1 MECLGAS
8 DAVSLSASAGSIMFV
23 ATDIVLRFAD
33 SGGKVFEVL
42 DLPHFA
48 PGEGKLTVVSGASGS
63 GKSTLLY
70 VMAGLLPPQK
80 GTVRFSDTDL
90 YALSEHARDGWRRTK
105 MGFIFQDFHLI
116 PEMSPIA
123 NVTLPGTFG
132 RGGGL
137 RRRANELLA
146 ELGVPTQRRS
156 IDLLSRGER
165 QRVAIARALVFD
177 PPVILADEPTAS
189 LDREATMDF
198 LALVDRLVEDG
209 RTVVIASHDPDVLQ
223 RANAEF
229 RLERGRLLESINRV
243 PG

>member
-1 MECLGAS
+1 MLA
-8 DAVSLSASAGSIMFV
+8 
-23 ATDIVLRFAD
+23 ATNIALRFAD
-33 SGGKVFEVL
+33 SGGKVFQVL

-70 VMAGLLPPQK
+70 VMAGLLPPQQGK
-80 GTVRFSDTDL
+80 VRYGDTDL
-90 YALSEHARDGWRRTK
+90 YALSEQARDGWRRTK
-105 MGFIFQDFHLI
+105 IGFIFQDFHLI

-123 NVTLPGTFG
+123 NITLPGTFG
-132 RGGGL
+132 RGRNL
-137 RRRANELLA
+137 RQRAIELLA
-146 ELGVPTQRRS
+146 ELGVPANRRS

-198 LALVDRLVEDG
+198 LTLVDRLVADG

-223 RANAEF
+223 RADAEF
-229 RLERGRLLESINRV
+229 RLERGRLLESTDRV
-243 PG
+243 PA